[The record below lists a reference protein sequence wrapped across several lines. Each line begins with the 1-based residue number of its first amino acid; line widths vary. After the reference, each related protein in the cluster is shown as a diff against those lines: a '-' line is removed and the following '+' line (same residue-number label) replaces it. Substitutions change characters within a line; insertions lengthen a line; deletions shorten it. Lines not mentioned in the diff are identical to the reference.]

1 MNIARKI
8 IEAHKLNFGSLPP
21 LQQCSVSGSA
31 LFNAD
36 CLDILPFIPDKSVQ
50 LILADL
56 PYGTTQNKW
65 DGVLPL
71 DLLWQQYE
79 RIIAD
84 NGCIVLTADGIFTG
98 VLMMSNPKWFK
109 YKLIWDKKSTSGFL
123 NAKKMPLRRHEDIL
137 IFAKG
142 KTTYNPIMEERG
154 KPRKKGGYVGG
165 NKGTYGSH
173 KEDVKFNNEYYPT
186 SIIEISNANQKAKQ
200 HPTEKPLEL
209 MKWIIRTYSNECD
222 VVLDNT
228 MGVGTTCL
236 GAKELNRSFIGI
248 EKEVKYYNLAVGRIF
263 QSTESIYKNIQSKE
277 NYDKL
282 LSSGM
287 FWEFHPELSG
297 NWDSDKVVVCQHCH

>member
-1 MNIARKI
+1 MNIAQKI
-8 IEAHKLNFGSLPP
+8 IEAHKLKFGSLPP

-36 CLDILPFIPDKSVQ
+36 CMDILPLIPDKSIQ

-65 DGVLPL
+65 DSVLPL

-84 NGCIVLTADGIFTG
+84 SGCVVLTADGIFTG
-98 VLMMSNPKWFK
+98 VLMMSKPKWFK
-109 YKLIWDKKSTSGFL
+109 YKLIWDKKSTTGFL
-123 NAKKMPLRRHEDIL
+123 NAKRMPLRRHEDIL

-173 KEDVKFNNEYYPT
+173 KEDVKFNNKYYPT

-200 HPTEKPLEL
+200 HPTQKPLEL
-209 MKWIIRTYSNECD
+209 MKYLISTYSNEND
-222 VVLDNT
+222 MVLDNT
-228 MGVGTTCL
+228 MGSGTTCL
-236 GAKELNRSFIGI
+236 AAKELNRKFIGI
-248 EKEVKYYNLAVGRIF
+248 EKDEKYYELAVARVFG
-263 QSTESIYKNIQSKE
+263 
-277 NYDKL
+277 
-282 LSSGM
+282 
-287 FWEFHPELSG
+287 
-297 NWDSDKVVVCQHCH
+297 

>member
-1 MNIARKI
+1 MTENKI
-8 IEAHKLNFGSLPP
+8 LHG
-21 LQQCSVSGSA
+21 
-31 LFNAD
+31 D
-36 CLDILPFIPDKSVQ
+36 CLELMKDIPDGSIDM
-50 LILADL
+50 ILCDL

-65 DGVLPL
+65 DSVLPL

-98 VLMMSNPKWFK
+98 ALIMSNPKWFK

-154 KPRKKGGYVGG
+154 NPRKKGGYVGG
-165 NKGTYGSH
+165 NKGTYGSY

-200 HPTEKPLEL
+200 HPTEKPVALFEYL
-209 MKWIIRTYSNECD
+209 IKTYTNEGD
-222 VVLDNT
+222 TVLDNCA
-228 MGVGTTCL
+228 GSGTTGVACL
-236 GAKELNRSFIGI
+236 NTNRKYILI
-248 EKEVKYYNLAVGRIF
+248 EKEEKYFEIIKKRIADRL
-263 QSTESIYKNIQSKE
+263 STPS
-277 NYDKL
+277 L
-282 LSSGM
+282 
-287 FWEFHPELSG
+287 F
-297 NWDSDKVVVCQHCH
+297 

>member
-1 MNIARKI
+1 MIVQKI
-8 IEAHKLNFGSLPP
+8 IEAIQLNNNVKPNYC
-21 LQQCSVSGSA
+21 QCNVSGSA

-36 CLDILPFIPDKSVQ
+36 CMDILPLIPDKSVQ

-65 DGVLPL
+65 DSVLPL

-98 VLMMSNPKWFK
+98 VLMMSKPKWFK

-173 KEDVKFNNEYYPT
+173 KEDIKFNNEYYPT

-209 MKWIIRTYSNECD
+209 MKWIIKTYSNDGEL
-222 VVLDNT
+222 VLDNT

-236 GAKELNRSFIGI
+236 GAKELNRKFIGI
-248 EKEVKYYNLAVGRIF
+248 EKEVKYYDLAVTRVFG
-263 QSTESIYKNIQSKE
+263 
-277 NYDKL
+277 
-282 LSSGM
+282 
-287 FWEFHPELSG
+287 
-297 NWDSDKVVVCQHCH
+297 